1 MSLKSF
7 VNKVQKQKLIYWE
20 TNGFDGY
27 GQNTYAYPEELNCR
41 WDEVYETVKDPQ
53 GREFVSKA
61 VIISPKLL
69 VQGSYVK
76 KSLLL
81 TSTPPSPNDD
91 TDVYMIR
98 NTSHTPDI
106 RGNNLLYM
114 AYI

>member
-7 VNKVQKQKLIYWE
+7 VAKVQKQKLVYWE
-20 TNGFDGY
+20 TNGFDGF

-41 WDEVYETVKDPQ
+41 WDDVFEMVKDNQ

-76 KSLLL
+76 KGQIL
-81 TSTPPSPNDD
+81 TSTPASPNDD

-98 NTSHTPDI
+98 TTSHTPDMK
-106 RGNNLLYM
+106 GNNLLYM
-114 AYI
+114 AYV